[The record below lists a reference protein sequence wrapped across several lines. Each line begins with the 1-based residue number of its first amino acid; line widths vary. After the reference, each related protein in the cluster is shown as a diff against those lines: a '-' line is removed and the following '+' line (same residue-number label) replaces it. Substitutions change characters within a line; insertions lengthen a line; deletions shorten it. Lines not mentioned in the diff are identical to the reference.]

1 MNITFS
7 HKIDGEPVFTGE
19 INGETF
25 AVIKLL
31 TEVDYGWAPL
41 NYLPGQAGGVADQH
55 WDDIEEFLNENE
67 RQLLDT
73 AE

>member
-7 HKIDGEPVFTGE
+7 HRIHGEPVFTGK

-25 AVIKLL
+25 RVIKVLSDI
-31 TEVDYGWAPL
+31 DYGWTPL
-41 NYLPGQAGGVADQH
+41 NYLPGQDGGVADQH
-55 WDDIEEFLNENE
+55 WDDIEQFLRDNDTE
-67 RQLLDT
+67 LLKA